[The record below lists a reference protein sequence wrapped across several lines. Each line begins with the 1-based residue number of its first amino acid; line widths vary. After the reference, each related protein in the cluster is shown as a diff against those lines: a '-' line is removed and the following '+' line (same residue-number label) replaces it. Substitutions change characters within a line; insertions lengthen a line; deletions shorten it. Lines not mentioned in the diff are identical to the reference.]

1 MQRTEICRC
10 LAVAAF
16 WSCLAA
22 PAFPQVVSP
31 AEIRNPELR
40 ELQQKHLAELKAVA
54 VSITSH
60 QFPYRFYF
68 SRTLDLEEEQQKR
81 HDQRSIQFAK
91 YGHQTVVQILGNY
104 YASYSAELMKRED
117 RARQTFKDV
126 MLPIL
131 QAEVPQLRDAPDIQG
146 FALEISHHVRKKMLG
161 VSTEHAENVV
171 LVIPKSA
178 ALRLL
183 AARDEA
189 AQEAALDEAS
199 LFVNGESASLW
210 TARDADPP
218 PEPAPTVTAAVAPPA
233 GARRAGARLLR
244 PAVRASAGPRGRL

>member
-81 HDQRSIQFAK
+81 HDQRSLIPL
-91 YGHQTVVQILGNY
+91 LGTFDDDFM
-104 YASYSAELMKRED
+104 APEEL
-117 RARQTFKDV
+117 
-126 MLPIL
+126 
-131 QAEVPQLRDAPDIQG
+131 DATRSM
-146 FALEISHHVRKKMLG
+146 E
-161 VSTEHAENVV
+161 
-171 LVIPKSA
+171 
-178 ALRLL
+178 
-183 AARDEA
+183 
-189 AQEAALDEAS
+189 
-199 LFVNGESASLW
+199 
-210 TARDADPP
+210 
-218 PEPAPTVTAAVAPPA
+218 
-233 GARRAGARLLR
+233 
-244 PAVRASAGPRGRL
+244 